1 MAASVVGGSR
11 QLHVADSVV
20 GGELACLA
28 LFACLALL
36 ACWLCLRVHLIL
48 EFITHRQCQTREGQ
62 PAERPTVN
70 VNLLTEQTMELDMTA
85 SAGSQ
90 AGWPLCLGSKSQCVL
105 TKCNEHGARK

>member
-1 MAASVVGGSR
+1 MTA
-11 QLHVADSVV
+11 SVV

-28 LFACLALL
+28 LFACLALP
-36 ACWLCLRVHLIL
+36 ACWLCLLVHLIL

-70 VNLLTEQTMELDMTA
+70 VNLLAKQTMEFGMAA

-90 AGWPLCLGSKSQCVL
+90 AGSYM
-105 TKCNEHGARK
+105 